1 MPTEDANREDWVGWM
16 RDLSRVPDAE
26 YCPVSDYWSLP
37 RLRGFDRSI
46 QGAKADAFSSI
57 PWRRYREGQT
67 RIFS

>member
-1 MPTEDANREDWVGWM
+1 MPTDDANREDWVGWM
-16 RDLSRVPDAE
+16 RDLSLVPDAE
-26 YCPVSDYWSLP
+26 YCPVSDPWSLP